1 MTRLP
6 QTRHSL
12 ILRLKD
18 RSDDAWEEFVGIYE
32 RALQRYCISRGLQ
45 EADASDVT
53 QEVLSAVERRI
64 DTWKNDPSKGS
75 FRGWLF
81 RVARNVAVDKLLELS
96 KKVSASGDTR
106 VVKALAEHPESTEQ
120 QLSAF
125 RLEYRRA
132 LLNWA
137 AEQVRPDFNAKTWQA
152 FWLTA
157 IDGKKPDEVAREIN
171 MSVGGVYTS
180 KCRVVA
186 RIKKMIARLDE
197 SNDTTDENLI
207 EEFRAQSI

>member
-18 RSDDAWEEFVGIYE
+18 RSDDAWEEFVEIYE
-32 RALQRYCISRGLQ
+32 QALYRFCCSRGLQ
-45 EADASDVT
+45 EADARDVT
-53 QEVLSAVERRI
+53 QDVLSAVERRI

-81 RVARNVAVDKLLELS
+81 RVARNVAVDKLIELS
-96 KKVSASGDTR
+96 KKISASGDTR
-106 VVKALAEHPESTEQ
+106 VIQALAEHPDSTEQ
-120 QLSAF
+120 QQSAF
-125 RLEYRRA
+125 WFEYRRA
-132 LLNWA
+132 LFNWA
-137 AEQVRPDFNAKTWQA
+137 AEKVKPEVNTKTWQA

-157 IDGKKPDEVAREIN
+157 IEGRKPDQVAKEVD
-171 MSVGGVYTS
+171 MSIGGVYTS

-186 RIKKMIARLDE
+186 RIKAMISKLDVDQFTGE
-197 SNDTTDENLI
+197 DLI
-207 EEFRAQSI
+207 EEIRVQSI